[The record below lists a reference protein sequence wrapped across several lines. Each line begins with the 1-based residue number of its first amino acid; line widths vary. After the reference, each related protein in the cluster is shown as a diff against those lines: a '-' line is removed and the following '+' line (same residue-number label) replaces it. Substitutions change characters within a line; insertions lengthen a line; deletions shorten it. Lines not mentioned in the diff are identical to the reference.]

1 MCLVMG
7 CGGGKDAGDKS
18 PSPAEEP
25 TGDRPAAVGEDIVAS
40 PSRLKF
46 RKLSELSSALSHTN
60 RERRKATLSA
70 LNNVGLGDA
79 PTLHAFLHRTRS
91 VPTADLKAVL
101 RSAGA
106 AVPDRH
112 GRFKAGAVDT
122 NLDWL
127 EALLKVDPERLNP
140 GLLRAL
146 DQCVMSVA
154 LIRALAATRH
164 HDAPVSLIR
173 YGFRHDGAFRDECGK
188 QIRDM
193 GIHAVP
199 GLLRSRALK
208 DPQAFKMV
216 RYAKYQM
223 DRMDFNRADRCLK
236 KAPPDLRAEILHAYG
251 ESRDPTAVSAVL
263 SETDSDVDKVRQ
275 AARWAIL
282 RYVSGRRPRVKMRKL
297 KLAGGRETERARL
310 LYLTYRQLATHAL
323 AARLAKE
330 THSGGTP
337 LDEAKRSLIREHEP
351 RYLAEKLFARFDR
364 RRQLARR
371 KEVQAALEMG
381 KKGKL
386 KGALSSFDKI
396 LASTPDHP
404 SRDEMSPHYYTSG
417 VRLMQAGRLRE
428 AYLHLAKAIH
438 LSPTAKFVNDA
449 RARCLLAESLMD
461 KEMPALHREWKLRR
475 ALELSPTLEDARL
488 DLKRVHSQQR
498 QRLFIAGGV
507 GGGVVLSL
515 LLGIVLLWRRFSSS
529 TP

>member
-1 MCLVMG
+1 
-7 CGGGKDAGDKS
+7 
-18 PSPAEEP
+18 
-25 TGDRPAAVGEDIVAS
+25 
-40 PSRLKF
+40 
-46 RKLSELSSALSHTN
+46 
-60 RERRKATLSA
+60 
-70 LNNVGLGDA
+70 
-79 PTLHAFLHRTRS
+79 
-91 VPTADLKAVL
+91 
-101 RSAGA
+101 
-106 AVPDRH
+106 
-112 GRFKAGAVDT
+112 
-122 NLDWL
+122 
-127 EALLKVDPERLNP
+127 
-140 GLLRAL
+140 
-146 DQCVMSVA
+146 
-154 LIRALAATRH
+154 
-164 HDAPVSLIR
+164 
-173 YGFRHDGAFRDECGK
+173 
-188 QIRDM
+188 
-193 GIHAVP
+193 
-199 GLLRSRALK
+199 
-208 DPQAFKMV
+208 
-216 RYAKYQM
+216 
-223 DRMDFNRADRCLK
+223 
-236 KAPPDLRAEILHAYG
+236 
-251 ESRDPTAVSAVL
+251 
-263 SETDSDVDKVRQ
+263 
-275 AARWAIL
+275 
-282 RYVSGRRPRVKMRKL
+282 MRKL
-297 KLAGGRETERARL
+297 KLAGGRETEKARL

-498 QRLFIAGGV
+498 QRLFIAGGM